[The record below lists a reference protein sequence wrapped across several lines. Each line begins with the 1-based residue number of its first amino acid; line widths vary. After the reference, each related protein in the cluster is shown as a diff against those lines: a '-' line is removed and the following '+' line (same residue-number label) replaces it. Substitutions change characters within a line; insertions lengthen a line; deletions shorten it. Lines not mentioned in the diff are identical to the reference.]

1 MTNKRNENRTSMV
14 KGIIA
19 NPQTQTFEQF
29 EIETAYTR
37 SAVKAVEMAREA
49 LNLDPAVMVSVTEI
63 VNQPLMKVQY
73 DAQSLIENMRESFGN
88 QEEAEKAAAENETV
102 IAYELFMYSGQIW
115 AVSGDEYTTEFVRY
129 FSTVKHTKVDARAFI
144 KMRYEQENESAQVIG
159 IHADTRTCEKRFAV
173 IGDEQLAN
181 VKTR

>member
-1 MTNKRNENRTSMV
+1 MTSKKNENRTSTV

-37 SAVKAVEMAREA
+37 SAVKAVEMAREV
-49 LNLDPAVMVSVTEI
+49 LNLDPSVMVSVTEI
-63 VNQPLMKVQY
+63 VNQPLVKVQY

-88 QEEAEKAAAENETV
+88 QEEAENAAAENEQV
-102 IAYELFMYSGQIW
+102 IAYELFAYSGQIW
-115 AVSGDEYTTEFVRY
+115 AVAGEEYATEFVRY

-144 KMRYEQENESAQVIG
+144 KMRYEQENENAQVIG
-159 IHADTRTCEKRFAV
+159 IHADERKEQKRFAV
-173 IGDEQLAN
+173 ISEENLAN

>member
-1 MTNKRNENRTSMV
+1 MTSKKNENRTSTV

-37 SAVKAVEMAREA
+37 SAVKAVEMAREI
-49 LNLDPAVMVSVTEI
+49 LNLDPTVMVSVTEI
-63 VNQPLMKVQY
+63 VNQPLVKVQY

-88 QEEAEKAAAENETV
+88 QEEAENAAAENETV
-102 IAYELFMYSGQIW
+102 IPYELFMYSGQIW
-115 AVSGDEYTTEFVRY
+115 AVAGEEYETEFARY
-129 FSTVKHTKVDARAFI
+129 FSTIKHTKVDARAFI

-159 IHADTRTCEKRFAV
+159 IHGDERKEQKRYAV
-173 IGDEQLAN
+173 ISDEQLAN

>member
-1 MTNKRNENRTSMV
+1 MTSKKNENRTSTV

-37 SAVKAVEMAREA
+37 STVKAVEMAREIM
-49 LNLDPAVMVSVTEI
+49 NLDPAVMVSVTEI
-63 VNQPLMKVQY
+63 VNQPLVKVQY
-73 DAQSLIENMRESFGN
+73 DAQSLIENMRESFEN
-88 QEEAEKAAAENETV
+88 QEEAENAAAENESV
-102 IAYELFMYSGQIW
+102 IGYELYLYSGQIW
-115 AVSGDEYTTEFVRY
+115 AVASEEYVTEFVRY

-159 IHADTRTCEKRFAV
+159 IHADERKEQKRFAV
-173 IGDEQLAN
+173 ISDEQLAK

>member
-1 MTNKRNENRTSMV
+1 MTSKKNENRTSTV

-37 SAVKAVEMAREA
+37 SAVKAVEMAREI
-49 LNLDPAVMVSVTEI
+49 LNLDNSVMISVTEI
-63 VNQPLMKVQY
+63 VNQPLVKVQY

-88 QEEAEKAAAENETV
+88 QEEAESAAEENESV
-102 IAYELFMYSGQIW
+102 IEYELYAYSGQIW
-115 AVSGDEYTTEFVRY
+115 AVAGEEYVTEFVRY

-144 KMRYEQENESAQVIG
+144 KMRYEQENDSAQVIG
-159 IHADTRTCEKRFAV
+159 IHGDERKEQKQFAV
-173 IGDEQLAN
+173 IGNEQLAN

>member
-1 MTNKRNENRTSMV
+1 MTSKKNENRTSTV

-37 SAVKAVEMAREA
+37 SAVKAVEMAREI
-49 LNLDPAVMVSVTEI
+49 LNLDNSVMSSVTEI
-63 VNQPLMKVQY
+63 VNQPLVKVQY

-88 QEEAEKAAAENETV
+88 QEEAESAAEENESV
-102 IAYELFMYSGQIW
+102 IKYELYAYSGQIW
-115 AVSGDEYTTEFVRY
+115 AVAGEEYVTEFVRY

-144 KMRYEQENESAQVIG
+144 KMRYEQENDSAQVIG
-159 IHADTRTCEKRFAV
+159 IHGDERKEQKQFAV
-173 IGDEQLAN
+173 IGNEQLAN

>member
-1 MTNKRNENRTSMV
+1 MTSKKNENRTSTV

-37 SAVKAVEMAREA
+37 SAVKATEMAREA

-63 VNQPLMKVQY
+63 VNQPLVKVQY
-73 DAQSLIENMRESFGN
+73 DAQSLIENMRESFEN

-115 AVSGDEYTTEFVRY
+115 AVAGEEYVTEFVRY

-159 IHADTRTCEKRFAV
+159 IHGDERKEQKRFAV
-173 IGDEQLAN
+173 ISEENLAN

>member
-1 MTNKRNENRTSMV
+1 MTSKKNENRTSTV

-63 VNQPLMKVQY
+63 VNQPLVKVQY
-73 DAQSLIENMRESFGN
+73 DAQSLIENMRESFEN
-88 QEEAEKAAAENETV
+88 QEAAENAAAENETV
-102 IAYELFMYSGQIW
+102 IPYELYMYSGQIW
-115 AVSGDEYTTEFVRY
+115 AVAGEEYATDFVRY

-144 KMRYEQENESAQVIG
+144 KMRYEQENETAQVIG
-159 IHADTRTCEKRFAV
+159 IHGDERKEQKRFAV
-173 IGDEQLAN
+173 ISDENLAK

>member
-1 MTNKRNENRTSMV
+1 MMSKKNESRTSTV

-37 SAVKAVEMAREA
+37 SAVKATEMAREI
-49 LNLDPAVMVSVTEI
+49 LDLDPTVMVSVTEI
-63 VNQPLMKVQY
+63 VNKPLVKVQY
-73 DAQSLIENMRESFGN
+73 DAQSLIENMRESFAN
-88 QEEAEKAAAENETV
+88 QDEAENAAEENETV
-102 IAYELFMYSGQIW
+102 IPYELYMYSCQIW
-115 AVSGDEYTTEFVRY
+115 AVGGEEYVTEFVHY

-144 KMRYEQENESAQVIG
+144 KMRYEHENELAQVIG
-159 IHADTRTCEKRFAV
+159 IHGDERKEQKRYAV
-173 IGDEQLAN
+173 ISEKNLEN

>member
-1 MTNKRNENRTSMV
+1 MTSKKNENRTSTV

-37 SAVKAVEMAREA
+37 SAVKAVEMAREI
-49 LNLDPAVMVSVTEI
+49 LNLDNSVMISVTEI
-63 VNQPLMKVQY
+63 VNQPLVKVQY

-88 QEEAEKAAAENETV
+88 QEEAESAAEENESV
-102 IAYELFMYSGQIW
+102 IKYELYAYSGQIW
-115 AVSGDEYTTEFVRY
+115 AVAGEEYVTEFVRY

-144 KMRYEQENESAQVIG
+144 KMRYEQENDSAQVIG
-159 IHADTRTCEKRFAV
+159 IHGDERKEQKQFAV
-173 IGDEQLAN
+173 IGNEQLAN

>member
-1 MTNKRNENRTSMV
+1 MTSKKNENRTSTV

-37 SAVKAVEMAREA
+37 SAIKAVEMAREA

-63 VNQPLMKVQY
+63 VNQPLVKVQY
-73 DAQSLIENMRESFGN
+73 DAQSLIENMRESFEN
-88 QEEAEKAAAENETV
+88 QEEAENAAAENETV
-102 IAYELFMYSGQIW
+102 IPYELFMYSGQIW
-115 AVSGDEYTTEFVRY
+115 AVSGEEYATDFVRY

-144 KMRYEQENESAQVIG
+144 KMRYEQENETVLVIG
-159 IHADTRTCEKRFAV
+159 IHGDKRKEQKRYAV
-173 IGDEQLAN
+173 ISEENLAN
-181 VKTR
+181 VKTH

>member
-1 MTNKRNENRTSMV
+1 MTSKKNENRTSTV

-37 SAVKAVEMAREA
+37 SAVKAVEMAREI
-49 LNLDPAVMVSVTEI
+49 LNLDNSVMVSVTEI
-63 VNQPLMKVQY
+63 INQPIVKVQY
-73 DAQSLIENMRESFGN
+73 DAQSLIENMRESFEN
-88 QEEAEKAAAENETV
+88 QEEAENAAAENETV
-102 IAYELFMYSGQIW
+102 IPYELYMYSSQIW
-115 AVSGDEYTTEFVRY
+115 AVAGEEYATKFVRY

-144 KMRYEQENESAQVIG
+144 KMRYEQENKSAQVIG
-159 IHADTRTCEKRFAV
+159 IHADERKEQKRYAV
-173 IGDEQLAN
+173 ISDEQLAN

>member
-1 MTNKRNENRTSMV
+1 MTNKKNENRTSTV

-19 NPQTQTFEQF
+19 NPHTQTFEQF

-49 LNLDPAVMVSVTEI
+49 LNLDKSVMVSVTEI
-63 VNQPLMKVQY
+63 VNQPIAKVQY
-73 DAQSLIENMRESFGN
+73 DAQSLIENMRESFEN
-88 QEEAEKAAAENETV
+88 QAEAEKATAENEQV
-102 IAYELFMYSGQIW
+102 IAYEIYLYSGQIW
-115 AVSGDEYTTEFVRY
+115 AVSGEEYATEFVRY

-144 KMRYEQENESAQVIG
+144 KMRFEQENENAFVIG
-159 IHADTRTCEKRFAV
+159 IHGDERKCEKRFAV
-173 IGDEQLAN
+173 ISDEQLAK